1 MQIYRN
7 LRLHFSLL
15 LLSFFNR
22 FIFSFFSGYSP
33 YDLHPD
39 SRWIVE
45 LSSRAYQGDF
55 DYDIGRFVAAPLYQ
69 SFIAVIKLLSN
80 NYWGPILIVLQI
92 LFSSFIVI
100 FIYEIAYLLFNNR
113 KTSCIAGIIYSFYPF
128 TFWWVGSYA
137 TETLFQSLFVIS
149 VYFLIKSLNT
159 YSIRYIV
166 YSATFFSTAYLTKSH
181 ILLYSPFIVGL
192 VFLINDRPVNQKIY
206 YAVIYSTICLLFSVP
221 FGLFTLKH
229 YNSYIISSNGAG
241 FHFYTGNSEFGYTT
255 VVDTPPFGSSEF
267 RKMYNFEISYFNG
280 SVHDSIMGLSQSEK
294 QKLFFLEAVKWIR
307 NNPSKFVELK
317 LTNLAKF
324 IVPGVSKAHYP
335 FHTWLYSIMISLP
348 IFLLG
353 YYGIAIAIRNNPKS
367 HYWIIGLFFSMV
379 IFSVVFYVQNRFRV
393 ITIEPFYLIYASF
406 GFSHIVQKIHFLYN
420 EIKKKK
426 KY

>member
-137 TETLFQSLFVIS
+137 GETLFQSLFVIS

-348 IFLLG
+348 IYLLG
-353 YYGIAIAIRNNPKS
+353 YYGIAIAVRNNPKL